1 MRAMHGAGSARRCW
15 QGAHG
20 RGIAFPFA
28 PHAGVAQ
35 LPDAYYGTNATSV
48 PDIYHAG
55 RGFYTFFYATR
66 FETPRSAHVALSR
79 FSLLFRG
86 VNYSFRAW
94 LNGAP
99 VALDG
104 PSEGM
109 YLPKRGDVGKL
120 LLPVSVLSS
129 PGHVN
134 TLCLLV
140 EPPPHVGCVDWGGQG
155 GDHALARDVAMQA
168 TQGWDWCA
176 PVADRN
182 TGIILPVTLECS
194 GGVCVRDVYV
204 AATVAAGPP
213 ATAALSVC
221 AAVSNSGDAARDVA
235 LAVEVQLPGETQAWT
250 PLAPPTVVALAAGVS
265 CEMQLADG
273 VAIAAPQ
280 LWWPAGLGAQPM
292 YCARVTATLRAEG
305 GVSHARV
312 QRFGLRSLD
321 VPLDARTGGRVFIV
335 NGMRCFVRGANY
347 IASDLRL
354 RAADHAAKEVR
365 LLAAAGL
372 TMVRIWGGAAAE
384 ADAFYD
390 ACDERGLLVFQDFWI
405 TGDCNGRGAPGA
417 SPAEE
422 EAHYPDDHALW
433 LSSAAALVLRLRSRP
448 CLALYCGGNEQR
460 PPADL
465 DAALAATLA
474 QLDPGRLYV
483 SGSLWSGFAAGEGS
497 FSDGPYVCHE
507 LADIW
512 REGFYPHAFN
522 PEVGATSVPVA
533 DSVRRMFP
541 DAADAMPPL
550 MQEDGTESPNLAW
563 RLHCFQAHDGGADG
577 GVRNQLLRYGI
588 LPPGDLEAYCM
599 RSQLVGYEQTK
610 ALLEAWASRMWSPY
624 TGMLLWKAHNPWP
637 GLRSALYDYWHD
649 AGGAYGAALAVTR
662 RGLHVQLNA
671 ATRHVEVVNTRITSA
686 PAATL
691 TAVAV
696 RLDGSIAWKMVGNV
710 PPVAGF
716 STKACDLSVPAAPG
730 DAEIV
735 FLRLM
740 LLSKES
746 GAALARNVYW
756 LSAPGLD
763 FSALDAWRLSASSYV
778 KLTLL
783 KRPGADGEGGK
794 VRVANVSPR
803 VAFFIRLSLRREKP
817 PPLVQLRKPLWR
829 ALLQML
835 CRVFVPPA
843 GHVVIT
849 LPQQQPPREDD
860 NRVLPV
866 YWSDTFI
873 TLLPGEALDVEFAHE
888 PLAGART
895 RLEASGWNVPL
906 VFSSV

>member
-1 MRAMHGAGSARRCW
+1 MLRVPRLVCAVAFPLTTRARRC
-15 QGAHG
+15 
-20 RGIAFPFA
+20 
-28 PHAGVAQ
+28 Q

-55 RGFYTFFYATR
+55 RGFYTFFFATR
-66 FETPRSAHVALSR
+66 FETPRSAHAALSR

-86 VNYSFRAW
+86 VNYSLRAC
-94 LNGAP
+94 LNGSP

-109 YLPKRGDVGKL
+109 YLPKRGDVSVL
-120 LLPVSVLSS
+120 LLPGALTSS
-129 PGHVN
+129 SDAN

-155 GDHALARDVAMQA
+155 GDHALARDVTMQA
-168 TQGWDWCA
+168 TQGWDWAA

-182 TGIILPVTLECS
+182 TGIYLPVTLECC

-204 AATVAAGPP
+204 AASVAAGPP
-213 ATAALSVC
+213 AKASLSVR
-221 AAVSNSGDAARDVA
+221 AEVSNGADAARDVA
-235 LAVEVQLPGETQAWT
+235 LAVEVQLPGGAQAWT
-250 PLAPPTVVALAAGVS
+250 PLAPPTVVALAAGES
-265 CEMQLADG
+265 CEVQLADG
-273 VAIAAPQ
+273 VAIDAPQ
-280 LWWPAGLGAQPM
+280 LWWPAGLGAQSM
-292 YCARVTATLRAEG
+292 YSARVTATLRAEG
-305 GVSHARV
+305 TLSHARV
-312 QRFGLRSLD
+312 QRFGLRSLE
-321 VPLDARTGGRVFIV
+321 VPLDARTGGRVFII
-335 NGMRCFVRGANY
+335 NGVRCFIRGANY

-354 RAADHAAKEVR
+354 RAADRAAKEVR

-372 TMVRIWGGAAAE
+372 NLVRVWGGAAVE
-384 ADAFYD
+384 SDAFYD
-390 ACDERGLLVFQDFWI
+390 ACDDRGLLVWQDFWI
-405 TGDCNGRGAPGA
+405 TGDCNGRGVPGA

-422 EAHYPDDHALW
+422 EAQYPDDHALW
-433 LSSAAALVLRLRSRP
+433 LVSAVSLVIRLRSRP

-465 DAALAATLA
+465 DDALAATLT

-483 SGSLWSGFAAGEGS
+483 PGSLWSGFAAGDGS

-507 LADIW
+507 VADIW
-512 REGFYPHAFN
+512 RDGFYPYSFN
-522 PEVGATSVPVA
+522 PEVGATCVPVA
-533 DSVRRMFP
+533 DSVRCMLP

-550 MQEDGTESPNLAW
+550 IQEDGTEAPNSAW

-577 GVRNQLLRYGI
+577 GVRNQLLRFGTP
-588 LPPGDLEAYCM
+588 PPGDLEAYCM

-610 ALLEAWASRMWSPY
+610 ALLEAWGSRMWSPY

-649 AGGAYGAALAVTR
+649 AGGAYGALLAVTR

-671 ATRHVEVVNTRITSA
+671 ATRRVEVVNTRAAAA
-686 PAATL
+686 PGATL
-691 TAVAV
+691 SAVAI
-696 RLDGSIAWKMVGNV
+696 RLDGSVAWKVV
-710 PPVAGF
+710 ASSPSVAGF
-716 STKACDLSVPAAPG
+716 STAVCNLTVPAAPG

-740 LLSKES
+740 LLPKES

-756 LSAPGLD
+756 LSASGHN
-763 FSALDAWRLSASSYV
+763 FSQLDAWRRTASSHV

-783 KRPGADGEGGK
+783 KQPGADGEGGK

-817 PPLVQLRKPLWR
+817 PPPPEPPLWR
-829 ALLQML
+829 ILLQML
-835 CRVFVPPA
+835 SRAFAPPA
-843 GHVVIT
+843 GHVVVT
-849 LPQQQPPREDD
+849 LPQPPPPLLDD
-860 NRVLPV
+860 DRVLPV

-873 TLLPGEALDVEFAHE
+873 TLLPGEALDVDFAHA
-888 PLAGART
+888 PQSFGST

-906 VFSSV
+906 ATVSA